1 MLSHDRSEK
10 DQLVIRGR
18 QSLAVEKG
26 DRRKG
31 ENSKAENQSCM
42 QREETDKEQLA
53 PFHSV
58 NPGLKLKMDG
68 RVADTRGVRPPQLLV
83 QPPFDHL
90 CPCDSCAPPQR
101 GVQ

>member
-53 PFHSV
+53 PFHLV
-58 NPGLKLKMDG
+58 NPGLSSRHTG
-68 RVADTRGVRPPQLLV
+68 GQVTPTFSTATI
-83 QPPFDHL
+83 
-90 CPCDSCAPPQR
+90 
-101 GVQ
+101 

>member
-1 MLSHDRSEK
+1 M
-10 DQLVIRGR
+10 VIRGR

-58 NPGLKLKMDG
+58 SPGLKLKTDG
-68 RVADTRGVRPPQLLV
+68 RVADTRGSGHPN
-83 QPPFDHL
+83 F
-90 CPCDSCAPPQR
+90 
-101 GVQ
+101 